1 MLGLVLRTPRGL
13 MYLVPMTTWLG
24 ASFSRKGN
32 GGTKRSVTCYVT
44 EEGRSQAGNLGL
56 WTPRPVLLRVPS
68 RAPPTNGP
76 APGLQSRPRA
86 RTLPPG
92 AVTGGAPRQPGFAS
106 GWPPCPLWENPHT
119 RLSYPGVLLAQDWS
133 VVLRY
138 LLYLPRATHVD
149 LGFSSQVSP
158 SWPCSRG
165 SLRNLLSS
173 DKGTGL
179 HVSSEGI
186 T

>member
-1 MLGLVLRTPRGL
+1 MLCHRR
-13 MYLVPMTTWLG
+13 
-24 ASFSRKGN
+24 RKEPGW
-32 GGTKRSVTCYVT
+32 
-44 EEGRSQAGNLGL
+44 E
-56 WTPRPVLLRVPS
+56 PRPLDSTPCASKGPITCTSYKRPGPGAAVPS
-68 RAPPTNGP
+68 TGQDAPSWGCDW
-76 APGLQSRPRA
+76 
-86 RTLPPG
+86 
-92 AVTGGAPRQPGFAS
+92 GAPRQPGFAS
-106 GWPPCPLWENPHT
+106 GWPPRPLWENPHT